1 MHVHGSGRFFRNWSR
16 HCLYCVFV
24 SEIIKPCKNFDC
36 LQEKN
41 IPVHNRSEI
50 CFYTISSVFS
60 VSNISNI
67 IRSSQCFIPTT
78 SSLDSLSSK
87 RGNNCFDRYFLFISS
102 RNVKQTICFKIAT
115 SWWDLSCFIWSRF
128 LFVPTK
134 TLLQINWQKAPI
146 V

>member
-1 MHVHGSGRFFRNWSR
+1 MHVHDRWRFFRNWSL
-16 HCLYCVFV
+16 HCLYCIFV
-24 SEIIKPCKNFDC
+24 SEIIKFFAKTSTA
-36 LQEKN
+36 LKKK
-41 IPVHNRSEI
+41 ISVHNRSEI
-50 CFYTISSVFS
+50 CFYTISSIFRY
-60 VSNISNI
+60 VSNTSNHF
-67 IRSSQCFIPTT
+67 QCFIPTM
-78 SSLDSLSSK
+78 SSYDSLSLK
-87 RGNNCFDRYFLFISS
+87 RENNYFDQYFLFISS